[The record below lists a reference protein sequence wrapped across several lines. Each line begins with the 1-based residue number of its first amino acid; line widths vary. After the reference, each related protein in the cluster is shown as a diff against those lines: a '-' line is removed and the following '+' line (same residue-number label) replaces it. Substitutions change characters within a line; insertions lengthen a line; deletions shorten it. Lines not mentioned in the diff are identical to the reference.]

1 MEKEKMTNDP
11 YAVYRHLTYQYLHY
25 YLADFFQA
33 HSIKKQP
40 VIDDS
45 GFSRSTLASLL
56 DGKDLHFN
64 CYLRLLTVMRE
75 YCENDDE
82 YMDFLMGFMKRAI
95 IEIWIIWDEKP
106 EEWIVEI
113 WEKMQDDKNKYSTE
127 NG

>member
-1 MEKEKMTNDP
+1 
-11 YAVYRHLTYQYLHY
+11 
-25 YLADFFQA
+25 
-33 HSIKKQP
+33 
-40 VIDDS
+40 
-45 GFSRSTLASLL
+45 
-56 DGKDLHFN
+56 
-64 CYLRLLTVMRE
+64 MRE

-106 EEWIVEI
+106 EEWMVEI